1 MTANF
6 RRPVLSETVR
16 KYIKRYIL
24 EKNLKPGDALPPE
37 TQLAADLGV
46 GRSSIRE
53 AMKSLQSLGI
63 VEVRRGEGF
72 FVREWNLDPVLETLA
87 YGICF
92 TPEAFEELMQ
102 IRIWLETASIAEAVH
117 NVTAQNIADLDCVM
131 AAWAARFETDESFAN
146 LDEQFHNV
154 LYRSLENDTF
164 VQLLNV
170 FWRAF
175 ETVNRALGGEP
186 DIRREYL
193 SHYAILDAIKQRDP
207 VLAKEKLLASFDN
220 LQHRW
225 RATSLPRVD
234 D

>member
-16 KYIKRYIL
+16 KYVKRYIL

-37 TQLAADLGV
+37 TQLAVDLGV

-72 FVREWNLDPVLETLA
+72 FVREWNLDPVLETLR

-92 TPEAFEELMQ
+92 TPAAFEELMQ
-102 IRIWLETASIAEAVH
+102 IRIWLEAASIAEAVH
-117 NVTAQNIADLDCVM
+117 NVTAQNIADLDCIM
-131 AAWAARFETDESFAN
+131 AAWAERFDTGGNFAD

-154 LYRSLENDTF
+154 LYQSLENDTF

-175 ETVNRALGGEP
+175 ETVNQTLGGDL
-186 DIRREYL
+186 DIKHEYQ
-193 SHYAILDAIKQRDP
+193 SHYAILNAIKQRDP
-207 VLAKEKLLASFDN
+207 ELSREKLLASFDN

-225 RATSLPRVD
+225 HATSPHAD
-234 D
+234 E